1 VVLVCGS
8 GQQDS
13 APSGVREALGMIMSG
28 FAWLAGADMGSVPA
42 VVQAE
47 CLREL
52 ERVRSV
58 QTAAHAAV
66 LGVFDAGLGYEDDGC
81 RSARAWLMWQ
91 TRLTPGAASGAVGWM
106 RRLRAHPAVAAA
118 LRDGAI
124 SESWAKQVCD
134 WTDSLPE
141 SARGD
146 ADAVLLGAAGGGAG
160 LDDLARL
167 AEQIRATL
175 ARPDDDDRPPGFD
188 ERQVRLGTTLG
199 GAGKLDGDLSPQCA
213 AAVQAVLDALGK
225 KKGPE
230 DVRTPGQRRHDAL
243 AEACRRLIA
252 SGCVPDRAGQPA
264 QIQLHLTLEDLLRRL
279 RQGSQQR
286 TEDDRSWEQR
296 IRPRLGTGPVPDPAP
311 GWPVA
316 APGEECDASI
326 VPVVTGCLDH
336 DLLDKL
342 TALLTGPGRPGDL
355 APDGTARVTLDAG
368 SVRDLIIANAA
379 ALFTGPR
386 GLASWLRRTALDGPA
401 ATISLPL
408 DTGAATETIP
418 AHLRRAVILRD
429 RHCAAPGCTEPP
441 AGCQVHHIRPR
452 RRGGRTKL
460 TNLLLLCTF
469 HHLILVH
476 TWGWTITLNPDGT
489 TTMTSPDGK
498 RTYHSHSP
506 PEAA

>member
-1 VVLVCGS
+1 LAAA
-8 GQQDS
+8 
-13 APSGVREALGMIMSG
+13 APESVREALDMIMAG
-28 FAWLAGADMGSVPA
+28 FAWLAGADVVLVPA

-58 QTAAHAAV
+58 QTAAQARV
-66 LGVFDAGLGYEDDGC
+66 LGAFDAGQGYEDDGC
-81 RSARAWLMWQ
+81 RSARTWLMWQ
-91 TRLTPGAASGAVGWM
+91 TQVTPGAASAAVGWM

-118 LRDGAI
+118 LRGKAI
-124 SESWAKQVCD
+124 SESWARQVCD
-134 WTDSLPE
+134 WTDSLPGT
-141 SARGD
+141 ARGD
-146 ADAVLLGAAGGGAG
+146 ADVILLGAAGGGAG

-175 ARPDDDDRPPGFD
+175 ARPDDDRPPGFD
-188 ERQVRLGTTLG
+188 DRQVRLGTTLG

-213 AAVQAVLDALGK
+213 AAVRAVLDALGK

-230 DVRTPGQRRHDAL
+230 DARTAGQRRHDAL

-264 QIQLHLTLEDLLRRL
+264 QIQLHLTLEDLLRRM
-279 RQGSQQR
+279 RQGSPAQPGQ
-286 TEDDRSWEQR
+286 DGPSWEQR
-296 IRPRLGTGPVPDPAP
+296 MWPRLGTTAVPEPAP
-311 GWPVA
+311 AWPVA
-316 APGEECDASI
+316 APGQECDAAI

-336 DLLDKL
+336 DLLDTL
-342 TALLTGPGRPGDL
+342 TAALTGPGRPGDL
-355 APDGTARVTLDAG
+355 TPDGTARVTLNAQ
-368 SVRDLIIANAA
+368 SVRDLIIASAA

-386 GLASWLRRTALDGPA
+386 GLASWLRRAALDGPA

-408 DTGAATETIP
+408 DTGAATDTIP

-452 RRGGRTKL
+452 RLGGRTKL
-460 TNLLLLCTF
+460 TNLLLLCSF

-506 PEAA
+506 PTPTAA